1 MSRIK
6 AQEIFRISND
16 ILVAAGV
23 NTNQAKIIA
32 DSIVD
37 AHRREKHTHGMGRL
51 LIYVRKINSGQ
62 MSANTETTII
72 REKGVISVVD
82 VHDGFGQVAA
92 YEGMQKCIQMASIY
106 GVGIVGVR
114 NSNSFGTAC
123 YFGNIAA
130 NNNMIGIVMGN
141 ASKAL
146 CPTGGNKACL
156 GTNPICFS
164 FPGTDKQPNIV
175 LDMACAVAARGK
187 VRLALR
193 NGETIPLNWGNDNN
207 GQPSS
212 DPAEVLK
219 GSINAFGGY
228 KGFGL
233 ATVVEMLA
241 GVITGSAFG
250 EDVKPLNTPE
260 GFSRYGHF
268 LCAISPEFFMDLE
281 EYESRLDKLVE
292 YIKSCGDEGSI
303 FMPGEQSHNK
313 ILKNKEIITVPDS
326 IIEDVNSLAEKL
338 NVKKIVIE

>member
-1 MSRIK
+1 MSK
-6 AQEIFRISND
+6 VKVEEIFRVSND
-16 ILVAAGV
+16 ILMASGV
-23 NTNQAKIIA
+23 ESNQAKIIA
-32 DSIVD
+32 NSIVD
-37 AHRREKHTHGMGRL
+37 AHKREKHTHGMGRL

-62 MSANTETTII
+62 MSATTNISVI

-92 YEGMQKCIQMASIY
+92 YEGMQKCIQMANLY

-130 NNNMIGIVMGN
+130 YNNMIGIVMGN

-156 GTNPICFS
+156 GTNPICFA
-164 FPGTDKQPNIV
+164 FPGTEKHPNIV

-193 NGETIPLNWGNDNN
+193 NNEKIPKNWGNDKDGN
-207 GQPSS
+207 PSD
-212 DPAEVLK
+212 DPAKVLK

-241 GVITGSAFG
+241 GVITGSSFG
-250 EDVKPLNTPE
+250 KDVLPLNTPE

-268 LCAISPEFFMDLE
+268 LCAISPEFFMTLE
-281 EYESRLDKLVE
+281 EYNEKLDELVD
-292 YIKSCGDEGSI
+292 YIKSCGDENSV
-303 FMPGEQSHNK
+303 FMPGEQSQIK
-313 ILKNKEIITVPDS
+313 INKNKEVINIPDS
-326 IIEDVNSLAEKL
+326 IVDDVNNLAEKL
-338 NVKKIVIE
+338 KVEKIVIE